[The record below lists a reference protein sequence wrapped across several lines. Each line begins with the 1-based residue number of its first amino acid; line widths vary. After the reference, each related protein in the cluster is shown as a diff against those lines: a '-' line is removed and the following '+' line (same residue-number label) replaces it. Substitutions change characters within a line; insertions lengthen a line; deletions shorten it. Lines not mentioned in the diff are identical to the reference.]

1 MTAQNSST
9 PSLNNTASNTH
20 NYPHQKP
27 QPPQPQP
34 QPPSISDHSSGP
46 SSHPL
51 LTSHYRNATHT
62 QSNSDLH
69 QSYSSALPSTSSS
82 FSLFPSTE
90 STSRHS
96 VSSASASN
104 LPAHQQHLS
113 SQLLPPSSSTTP
125 PSNIFSGSAVKPAGG
140 GGGSGSA
147 GSPHL
152 SSLAVAQLNLL
163 ISTTTER
170 NYEGRSKEIRKV
182 SFVTTVSPL
191 VPWQPCAMQSRLFSP
206 CVPFTH

>member
-20 NYPHQKP
+20 NYSHQN
-27 QPPQPQP
+27 PPQLAQP
-34 QPPSISDHSSGP
+34 PPSISDHTSGP

-51 LTSHYRNATHT
+51 LPPHFRTVHHRGNP
-62 QSNSDLH
+62 DLH
-69 QSYSSALPSTSSS
+69 QSISSAAPSSASS
-82 FSLFPSTE
+82 FSLFPSAE
-90 STSRHS
+90 SASRHHS
-96 VSSASASN
+96 VSSSSASN

-125 PSNIFSGSAVKPAGG
+125 PSNIFAGSAVKPAGG
-140 GGGSGSA
+140 GGVSGSA

-163 ISTTTER
+163 ISTTNER
-170 NYEGRSKEIRKV
+170 NYEVRIKEIRKV
-182 SFVTTVSPL
+182 SFSLLPTPPPTFSALWCPL
-191 VPWQPCAMQSRLFSP
+191 LSLSCRSP
-206 CVPFTH
+206 CTY

>member
-9 PSLNNTASNTH
+9 PSSSNTPSNTH

-27 QPPQPQP
+27 P
-34 QPPSISDHSSGP
+34 QPPSISDHTSGG

-51 LTSHYRNATHT
+51 LPQHYLNIHHR
-62 QSNSDLH
+62 SNSDLH
-69 QSYSSALPSTSSS
+69 QSYSSAVPSSS
-82 FSLFPSTE
+82 AFSLFSSTE
-90 STSRHS
+90 STSHH
-96 VSSASASN
+96 SASSST
-104 LPAHQQHLS
+104 PKHPTHQQHLP

-125 PSNIFSGSAVKPAGG
+125 PSNIFPGSVAKPAGG
-140 GGGSGSA
+140 GAGSGSA

-163 ISTTTER
+163 ISTTNER

-182 SFVTTVSPL
+182 SFRCCRLAFHVDPVVMQRLLSLPW
-191 VPWQPCAMQSRLFSP
+191 VPSYAN
-206 CVPFTH
+206 